1 MNRGA
6 KAGVIGVC
14 CAGLLGLGGVGAYN
28 IIHGLTGSSG
38 GGSAGGSAGP
48 AAQAQST
55 APPAAAQAVKV
66 AQAFLGNWQA
76 GPADYTVAANSTN
89 SPTAAQSD
97 LANYRSGLKLSSVS
111 FSRVTAAGPSTSDP
125 GATVVDF
132 TVTAKVAGG
141 TWTYPGSLNVIQNNG
156 GLASVDWSVS
166 VLYSGLTA
174 GETLAAGPVTA
185 TGNGAGSTATVLAA
199 DGSALTAAKY
209 PSLAGII
216 SALGSGGSAAGNSGG
231 SGGSGVEVLGVDG
244 SPQSIAKTFTAPVGM
259 TVKTTIDPRLQ
270 AVAEQAVQ
278 NPELHGL
285 PTSVVVLDPA
295 TGHILAVANAN
306 TGSNGDMAL
315 DYASPPGST
324 MKIITS
330 AALFDMDGL
339 TPQSPAPCPLSQVA
353 NSQNFTNE
361 SDVPQ
366 KLNATVEWSFAES
379 CNTAFITDGYQYLV
393 HHNTDATDLSTEAT
407 QVFGLVAWNIGGGL
421 QISTAQVPADPT
433 GSNNAADLIGQ
444 GQVEMSPLD
453 MASVAATVSE
463 GAFHQPVIL
472 PGLSTPGAATPMNQ
486 TTAQELRDMMRFDAT
501 SGIGTASPRLS
512 GIPDAGGKTGTAQVG
527 DGNSTNGW
535 FTAFDDK
542 IAVASMVQGGSSGAG
557 TAGYVV
563 EQLLEADE

>member
-6 KAGVIGVC
+6 KAGVIGTC
-14 CAGLLGLGGVGAYN
+14 CLGLLGLGGLGAYN
-28 IIHGLTGSSG
+28 IIHGLTSTSG
-38 GGSAGGSAGP
+38 GGSGGGGAGP
-48 AAQAQST
+48 AAQAQAT

-76 GPADYTVAANSTN
+76 GPADYAVASNSTN
-89 SPTAAQSD
+89 APTTAQSD
-97 LANYRSGLKLSSVS
+97 LTGYRSGLKLSSVS
-111 FSRVTAAGPSTSDP
+111 FSRITAAGPSTSDP

-156 GLASVDWSVS
+156 GLASIDWSNS

-174 GETLAAGPVTA
+174 GETLAAGPVTV
-185 TGNGAGSTATVLAA
+185 TGSGAGSTATVLAA
-199 DGSALTAAKY
+199 DGSPLTAAKY

-216 SALGSGGSAAGNSGG
+216 SVLGTGGSASGSSG
-231 SGGSGVEVLGVDG
+231 ASGGSGVEVLSVDG
-244 SPQSIAKTFTAPVGM
+244 SPQSIAKTFTAPPGM
-259 TVKTTIDPRLQ
+259 TVKTTIDARLQ
-270 AVAEQAVQ
+270 AVAEQAVL
-278 NPELHGL
+278 NPVLHGL

-315 DYASPPGST
+315 NYASPPGST

-330 AALFDMDGL
+330 AALFDMAGL
-339 TPQSPAPCPLSQVA
+339 TPQSPASCPLSQVA
-353 NSQNFTNE
+353 NEQTFTNE

-366 KLNATVEWSFAES
+366 NLKATVEWSFAES
-379 CNTAFITDGYQYLV
+379 CNTAFITDGYNDLV
-393 HHNTDATDLSTEAT
+393 HHGTDATDLSTEAT
-407 QVFGLVAWNIGGGL
+407 QVFGLGSWNIGGS
-421 QISTAQVPADPT
+421 IPTSSAEVPTDPI

-444 GQVEMSPLD
+444 GQVTMSPLD
-453 MASVAATVSE
+453 MASVAATVKE

-486 TTAQELRDMMRFDAT
+486 QTARELRDMMYFDAT

-512 GIPDAGGKTGTAQVG
+512 GIPGAGGKTGTAQVG
-527 DGNSTNGW
+527 NSNSTNGW
-535 FTAFDDK
+535 FTAFDDR

-563 EQLLEADE
+563 EQLLQADH

>member
-14 CAGLLGLGGVGAYN
+14 CAGLLGLGGYGAYN
-28 IIHGLTGSSG
+28 IIHGLTGTSGDGTG
-38 GGSAGGSAGP
+38 GGGTGL

-55 APPAAAQAVKV
+55 TPPAAAQAVKV

-76 GPADYTVAANSTN
+76 GPAHYAVAANSTN
-89 SPTAAQSD
+89 SPSAAQSD
-97 LANYRSGLKLSSVS
+97 LSNYQSGLKLSAVS
-111 FSRVTAAGPSTSDP
+111 FSQVTAAGPSASDP
-125 GATVVDF
+125 GATVVHF

-141 TWTYPGSLNVIQNNG
+141 TWTYPGSLNVIQNDG
-156 GLASVDWSVS
+156 GLASIDWSIS
-166 VLYSGLTA
+166 TLYSGLSA
-174 GETLAAGPVTA
+174 GETLAAGPVTV
-185 TGNGAGSTATVLAA
+185 TGSGAGPTATVLAA
-199 DGSALTAAKY
+199 DGTPLTAAKY

-216 SALGSGGSAAGNSGG
+216 TALGTGSSATGSSGG
-231 SGGSGVEVLGVDG
+231 SGGSGVEVLGADG
-244 SPQSIAKTFTAPVGM
+244 SPQSVAKTFTAPPGL

-270 AVAEQAVQ
+270 AVAEQAVL
-278 NPELHGL
+278 NPVLHSL

-306 TGSNGDMAL
+306 AGAEGDMAL
-315 DYASPPGST
+315 NYASAPGST

-330 AALFDMDGL
+330 AALFDMAGL
-339 TPQSPAPCPLSQVA
+339 TPQSPAPCHLSQEA
-353 NSQNFTNE
+353 DSQSFTNE

-366 KLNATVEWSFAES
+366 KLDATVEWSFAES
-379 CNTAFITDGYQYLV
+379 CNTGFIYDGYKYLV
-393 HHNTDATDLSTEAT
+393 QNNTDATDLSTEAT
-407 QVFGLVAWNIGGGL
+407 QVFGLGAWNIGGS
-421 QISTAQVPADPT
+421 IPTSTAQVPADPT

-486 TTAQELRDMMRFDAT
+486 QTAQELRDMMRYDAHN
-501 SGIGTASPRLS
+501 SIGTASPRLN
-512 GIPDAGGKTGTAQVG
+512 GIPSAGGKTGTAQVG
-527 DGNSTNGW
+527 DGSVTNGW
-535 FTAFDDK
+535 FTAFDDR
-542 IAVASMVQGGSSGAG
+542 IAVASMVLGGTSGVD

-563 EQLLEADE
+563 EPLLQADQ